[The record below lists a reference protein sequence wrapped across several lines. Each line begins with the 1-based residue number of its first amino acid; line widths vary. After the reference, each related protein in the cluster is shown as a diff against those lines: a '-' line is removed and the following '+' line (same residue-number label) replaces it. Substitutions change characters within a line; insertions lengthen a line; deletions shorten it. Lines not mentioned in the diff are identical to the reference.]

1 MGKQETTDRMEDFFD
16 NIGRKFRER
25 VDNAREFEI
34 TDDEPLYETGFIPS
48 FILDFKYLEA
58 QKLKNDLLER
68 FEGEK
73 IEDVLSG
80 EELTTEMGTCY
91 CLTDNNEVSLIKPEK
106 DEIRKKIL
114 SDLKL
119 IFGIREKTEL
129 QLKRKGY
136 KTIKDLIGHPR
147 FRSTAKEFLT
157 FFDEFD
163 PVNIIDWIRKRFPKS
178 HPLMLYASGLYDKE
192 DFVFLDIE
200 TLGFFTR
207 PIILFGIAHISG
219 KRISIS
225 QYLLRD
231 ISEEAGA
238 IVATLSHFKESAA
251 LVTYNGRA
259 FDVPF
264 IQERVAYYGM
274 DADLTHF
281 NIDLLHFSRRA
292 WKEHL
297 PNCRLNTIEN
307 HLLGIKREDDVPNS
321 LIPDF
326 YDTYLK
332 TENPGPLIPIV
343 DHNKQDLISLA
354 SIFSRLWDEWK

>member
-1 MGKQETTDRMEDFFD
+1 
-16 NIGRKFRER
+16 
-25 VDNAREFEI
+25 
-34 TDDEPLYETGFIPS
+34 
-48 FILDFKYLEA
+48 
-58 QKLKNDLLER
+58 
-68 FEGEK
+68 
-73 IEDVLSG
+73 
-80 EELTTEMGTCY
+80 MGTCY
-91 CLTDNNEVSLIKPEK
+91 CLSDHDEVNLIKPDK
-106 DEIRKKIL
+106 DEMRKRIL

-129 QLKRKGY
+129 QLKSKGY

-147 FRSTAKEFLT
+147 FRSKAKEFLT

-163 PVNIIDWIRKRFPKS
+163 LGNIIDWIGKRFPKS

-200 TLGFFTR
+200 TLGFGGGR

-219 KRISIS
+219 DKISTS

-231 ISEEAGA
+231 ISEEVGA
-238 IVATLSHFKESAA
+238 LAATLSHFKESAA

-264 IQERVAYYGM
+264 IKERIAYYGM
-274 DADLTHF
+274 DADFKHI

-307 HLLGIKREDDVPNS
+307 HLLGIEREDDVPNT

-326 YDTYLK
+326 YDSYLK

-343 DHNKQDLISLA
+343 DHNKQDLVSLA
-354 SIFSRLWDEWK
+354 SIFSRLWEEWK

>member
-1 MGKQETTDRMEDFFD
+1 MNKQETKDSMEDFFD

-25 VDNAREFEI
+25 VDIAKEFEI
-34 TDDEPLYETGFIPS
+34 TAEEPLVETGFIPS

-58 QKLKNDLLER
+58 QKLKIDLLDR
-68 FEGEK
+68 YEGAK

-80 EELTTEMGTCY
+80 EELTTEMGACY
-91 CLTDNNEVSLIKPEK
+91 CLSDHTEVSLIKPDK
-106 DEIRKKIL
+106 DEMRKKIL

-147 FRSTAKEFLT
+147 FRSKAKEFLT

-163 PVNIIDWIRKRFPKS
+163 LVNIIDCIGKRFPKS
-178 HPLMLYASGLYDKE
+178 HPLMLYASGLYNKE

-219 KRISIS
+219 KKISIS

-238 IVATLSHFKESAA
+238 IAATLSHFKESAA

-259 FDVPF
+259 FDVPY

-274 DADLTHF
+274 DADLKHF

-307 HLLGIKREDDVPNS
+307 HLLGIKREDDVPNT

-354 SIFSRLWDEWK
+354 SIFSKLWDEWK